1 MTTKHLFLFL
11 ITLISS
17 ISTLTAGNLYILYD
31 GNCMDR
37 LEYSY
42 ANNSNGN
49 NYIAYHINV
58 SDSEKVIL
66 DVGVESRETQNYLP
80 AQLVQCNNAI
90 FDYKLVNS
98 INSQIDRVYLVRK
111 KGRKKYSITPITF
124 AAHYKRINNEIQY
137 TSPKY
142 KFQFD
147 LERGAVGEDLNFVDP
162 YAEIFFEGKIDYNC
176 TGAYLFRQIAE
187 YNNKPHTDLVFVP
200 ELGIL
205 EERSGMNVD
214 DAFNNALALERIN
227 NLPVEEY
234 FAYICNSF
242 EDDFVEE
249 VLPENGV
256 ASTQPSQNEPLPEE
270 FLVRTPGSAVQTTA
284 VAEYHSVVK
293 GQTLYSISKKYGIS
307 VEQIRAWNGLGN
319 SNTILVG
326 QKLKVSDG
334 RVANN
339 QSSQNMDSRSNTNPG
354 TSRPSATHS
363 GSSAI
368 KNNSTFR
375 NTPKKSRIVTSVGT
389 RISPEP
395 EADVEIERGVAR
407 REPLPAPFESTG
419 KRIETEKSRIAIEM
433 PEETRTGQGEKYTRE
448 EYDINNNSRPSIQ
461 ERSVQPSTRT
471 KRTPRISGESIP
483 DSFGSTPSSSKDKDR
498 YHVLRQGETLAFVAL
513 KYDITQEQLRS
524 WNGLRAGQVPPVGK
538 RLIVKRTEE
547 EQIYSDY
554 FDRPTDFNEDSFSR
568 TPKKKYTEN
577 IDTGSDI
584 PQEYNT
590 RGQRSTRSQQKAN
603 NSTSEEKVLYSSTGR
618 RMHKIREGENLYQI
632 AKKYGVTMEH
642 LLEVNKFEPNEILIP
657 FQKIYID

>member
-1 MTTKHLFLFL
+1 MTTKHLFLFV

-49 NYIAYHINV
+49 NYIVYHINV

-66 DVGVESRETQNYLP
+66 DVGIESKETQNYLP

-98 INSQIDRVYLVRK
+98 INTQIDKVYLVRK
-111 KGRKKYSITPITF
+111 KGRKKYTITPITF

-137 TSPKY
+137 NSPKY

-162 YAEIFFEGKIDYNC
+162 YAEIFFEGKIDYTC

-214 DAFNNALALERIN
+214 DAFNNTLALERIN
-227 NLPVEEY
+227 NTPVEEY

-242 EDDFVEE
+242 EDEFVEE
-249 VLPENGV
+249 ILPENGV
-256 ASTQPSQNEPLPEE
+256 ASTQPTQNEPLPEE
-270 FLVRTPGSAVQTTA
+270 FLVRTPGNAVQTSA

-293 GQTLYSISKKYGIS
+293 GQTLYSISKKYGVS
-307 VEQIRAWNGLGN
+307 VEQIRAWNSLGN

-334 RVANN
+334 RVANTGTTGN
-339 QSSQNMDSRSNTNPG
+339 SRSSASNSRG
-354 TSRPSATHS
+354 TSSPTSIR
-363 GSSAI
+363 
-368 KNNSTFR
+368 NNSNFR
-375 NTPKKSRIVTSVGT
+375 SQPKQSRIVTSVGT
-389 RISPEP
+389 RISPDPNTET
-395 EADVEIERGVAR
+395 ELARGSAR
-407 REPLPAPFESTG
+407 RDPLPAPFESTG
-419 KRIETEKSRIAIEM
+419 QRIETEKRVAIEM

-448 EYDINNNSRPSIQ
+448 EYNINNNSRLQ
-461 ERSVQPSTRT
+461 ERSIQPSTT
-471 KRTPRISGESIP
+471 PKRTPRISGEPLP
-483 DSFGSTPSSSKDKDR
+483 DSFGNTSSPSEDKDR

-513 KYDITQEQLRS
+513 KYDITQQQLRS
-524 WNGLRAGQVPPVGK
+524 WNGIRTGQVPPVGK
-538 RLIVKRTEE
+538 RLIVKQDPEQ
-547 EQIYSDY
+547 QIYEDY

-577 IDTGSDI
+577 IDVGNDI

-590 RGQRSTRSQQKAN
+590 SKGVRNTRRPQSASSN
-603 NSTSEEKVLYSSTGR
+603 SEEKVLYSSTGR

-642 LLEVNKFEPNEILIP
+642 LLEVNKFEPNEVLIP